1 MTSTGFASVDFAS
14 WDFSS
19 KLLLFMAMFVSA
31 SAISACGGL
40 KITRWIFVFKYIK
53 RELNKIMHPNGVYP
67 IRLEGGVVN
76 SETAQQIM
84 AFVVFYFVLFGITA
98 FITGFI
104 EQNSTIALVG
114 SIATLGNIGPGFG
127 ALGPM
132 ESFDNLHTATKFI
145 FMFNM
150 LVGRLE
156 LIPFLAI
163 LHKDMWAIKK

>member
-1 MTSTGFASVDFAS
+1 
-14 WDFSS
+14 
-19 KLLLFMAMFVSA
+19 
-31 SAISACGGL
+31 
-40 KITRWIFVFKYIK
+40 
-53 RELNKIMHPNGVYP
+53 MHPNGVYP
-67 IRLEGGVVN
+67 IRLEGGVVS

-84 AFVVFYFVLFGITA
+84 AFVIFYFALFGITA

-104 EQNSTIALVG
+104 EQNSTIAVVG

-132 ESFDNLHTATKFI
+132 GSFDDLNTATKFI

-150 LVGRLE
+150 LIGRLE